1 MDIVLYIPIERYD
14 GLLKKIKVKSR
25 EYILMKNAIVNRD
38 QGVVEIPCEME
49 IAKQLL
55 EFANF
60 LDPEAAASIKQ
71 SIIRQQAI

>member
-1 MDIVLYIPIERYD
+1 MDIVLYIPVERYD
-14 GLLKKIKVKSR
+14 DLLKKIKVKSR

-49 IAKQLL
+49 TAKQFL

-60 LDPEAAASIKQ
+60 LDPEAAASIKK
-71 SIIRQQAI
+71 SIIRQRAI

>member
-60 LDPEAAASIKQ
+60 LDPEAAASIKK
-71 SIIRQQAI
+71 SIIRQRAI